1 MDDVEQFTTDVN
13 NWVEYEVAYDNNLQ
27 IQIYY
32 IKDSSDYGSV
42 GTDACYIDN
51 IRLVG
56 CGIDV

>member
-32 IKDSSDYGSV
+32 EKDSSVSSGN
-42 GTDACYIDN
+42 DACYIDN

-56 CGIDV
+56 CVTAGD